1 MFGETAE
8 GWLSKTG
15 LLGLTARHRRYCVLS
30 GNELRYYKQKTDSRP
45 AGAID
50 LKHYS
55 IAEKDSGK
63 QYPYGFRIVS
73 QCRNHRSYIFYADH
87 EQGCQY
93 WMDII
98 NATLDPFV
106 GKHHACDM
114 VPVSLPPPEEE
125 TYSVLDKWLNRLD
138 LNDHNQRTTPAST
151 TTPSSVASLSGTY
164 NSTTTSTTITTT
176 SKTATSTTLASSF
189 SSYMSPTLRPYRTST
204 ESLDSIPSETTL
216 SSSAGSRAQLSNAI
230 FTPHHHHHHSHN
242 HAPHHTPSQYYP
254 INSPPT
260 QYQTL
265 TSSSHSKR
273 LSNPMAF
280 LSSIKQQSPIRSNQ
294 QQSCP
299 GDSSHSNNSN
309 NNHHKSPPWSSLDSI
324 PSSVGSSNNN
334 SGSSKIV
341 APRKDWESE
350 ELFDF
355 EDEMIYS
362 NNLLRDTAAGT
373 RHPPPPPP
381 LS

>member
-8 GWLSKTG
+8 GWLSKAG

-45 AGAID
+45 AGVID

-87 EQGCQY
+87 EHGCQY

-98 NATLDPFV
+98 NATLDPFI

-114 VPVSLPPPEEE
+114 LPGSLPPPEEE

-138 LNDHNQRTTPAST
+138 LNDHNQRTPPTST
-151 TTPSSVASLSGTY
+151 TTTSSLASLPGTY
-164 NSTTTSTTITTT
+164 HSTTTATTTSTTTTTT
-176 SKTATSTTLASSF
+176 SKTAASTTLASSF

-230 FTPHHHHHHSHN
+230 FTPHHHHHHHHN
-242 HAPHHTPSQYYP
+242 HTPHHTPSQYYP

-260 QYQTL
+260 QYQTP
-265 TSSSHSKR
+265 TSSSHNKR
-273 LSNPMAF
+273 HSNPMAF
-280 LSSIKQQSPIRSNQ
+280 LSSIKQQHPIRCNQ
-294 QQSCP
+294 QQQQPGP
-299 GDSSHSNNSN
+299 GDGSHSN
-309 NNHHKSPPWSSLDSI
+309 KSPPWSSLDSM
-324 PSSVGSSNNN
+324 PSSNTNSS
-334 SGSSKIV
+334 SSKMV

-355 EDEMIYS
+355 EDEMMYS
-362 NNLLRDTAAGT
+362 TNLLRDTAAGT
-373 RHPPPPPP
+373 RHPPPPP